1 MKTDTQHSAPITR
14 TQTSSD
20 GEDASPPPLAGTPP
34 VSSQPLPR
42 GVRVPLPDTRG
53 PAAVFLPRSTTRP
66 PRPPHTTRAWGAQPP
81 QVVCVR
87 ALHTRTRALRTR
99 WGPPQLPA
107 PRGGRPQRAPQ
118 ASFSLGIARR
128 PQKLSGPMRERSGL
142 GRAGAAGSGATVGV
156 GCRCCWRE
164 ESAMTR
170 AQREFRYR
178 ATGGGRARGP
188 RTWRICARN
197 LGPRP
202 RRGTRG
208 CPRPIGAG
216 PSPSGG

>member
-81 QVVCVR
+81 QVCMCVPCAR
-87 ALHTRTRALRTR
+87 AHARCGRGGAHHNS
-99 WGPPQLPA
+99 
-107 PRGGRPQRAPQ
+107 PRGAAVDRKGPHRLLLSRHRAPTPE
-118 ASFSLGIARR
+118 ALGAYARA
-128 PQKLSGPMRERSGL
+128 K
-142 GRAGAAGSGATVGV
+142 RAGAR
-156 GCRCCWRE
+156 RCCRFWCYRRCWVPMLLE
-164 ESAMTR
+164 RGVSDDAR
-170 AQREFRYR
+170 A
-178 ATGGGRARGP
+178 A
-188 RTWRICARN
+188 
-197 LGPRP
+197 
-202 RRGTRG
+202 
-208 CPRPIGAG
+208 
-216 PSPSGG
+216 

>member
-81 QVVCVR
+81 QVCMCVPCAR
-87 ALHTRTRALRTR
+87 ARALRTR

-118 ASFSLGIARR
+118 ASSLSASRADPRSSRGLCASEAGWGAQVL
-128 PQKLSGPMRERSGL
+128 PVLVLPSVLGADAAGERS
-142 GRAGAAGSGATVGV
+142 
-156 GCRCCWRE
+156 
-164 ESAMTR
+164 
-170 AQREFRYR
+170 QR
-178 ATGGGRARGP
+178 
-188 RTWRICARN
+188 
-197 LGPRP
+197 
-202 RRGTRG
+202 
-208 CPRPIGAG
+208 
-216 PSPSGG
+216 